1 MTQNPK
7 FQSQFGG
14 MGEPMEFVALQ
25 AINNMT
31 ETAANM
37 PEDLQQALAQLRETT
52 VLGFEGCNEIQTTT
66 MQIWQYK
73 KCAALHLRMVTMTL
87 TAIQREAEARAA
99 LLADSDVAAE

>member
-1 MTQNPK
+1 
-7 FQSQFGG
+7 
-14 MGEPMEFVALQ
+14 MEFIALQ

-37 PEDLQQALAQLRETT
+37 PEDLQLALAQLRETT
-52 VLGFEGCNEIQTTT
+52 VQGFESCNEIQTTT

-87 TAIQREAEARAA
+87 TAIQREAESRAA
-99 LLADSDVAAE
+99 LLASSDGTTNEQ